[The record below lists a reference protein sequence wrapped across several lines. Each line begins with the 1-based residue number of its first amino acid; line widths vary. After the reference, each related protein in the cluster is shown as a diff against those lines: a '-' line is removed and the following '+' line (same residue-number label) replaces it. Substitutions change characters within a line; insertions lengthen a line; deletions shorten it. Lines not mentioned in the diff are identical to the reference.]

1 MTLFQSVFLGILQG
15 VTEFIP
21 ISSSAHLALLPYF
34 VNWQVEPEIDFIF
47 NILVQFA
54 TLGAVLVYYW
64 KDLLQMLQS
73 VFTNLMGKRNW
84 EHPDSRLA
92 MAIVVGTL
100 PVIIFGLPLKGFV
113 AEAFLQPLWIGGA
126 LLVTSLLLFLSE
138 KRLSATHPSHTL
150 TLLDAFLIG
159 LWQTVAIFPGIS
171 RSGATIAGGLFRNLD
186 RQQATRFAFLL
197 SIPSL
202 AGAGI
207 ISLIDF
213 FRLPNPVR
221 YLPMILPGCL
231 VAFAVGYLSIYWL
244 IRFVQNHSLYGFSVY
259 CLILGIITIL
269 SVVL

>member
-1 MTLFQSVFLGILQG
+1 MTLYQSIFLGILQG

-34 VNWQVEPEIDFIF
+34 VNWHVNPEIDFIY

-54 TLGAVLVYYW
+54 TLGAVIVYYW
-64 KDLLQMLQS
+64 KDLLEMLKS
-73 VFTNLMGKRNW
+73 VLTNLLGKGDW
-84 EHPDSRLA
+84 GHPDSRLA
-92 MAIVVGTL
+92 IAILLGTL
-100 PVIIFGLPLKGFV
+100 PVVVLGLPLKDLV
-113 AEAFLQPLWIGGA
+113 EEAFQQPLWIGFA
-126 LLVTSLLLFLSE
+126 LLCTSLLLFLSE
-138 KRLSATHPSHTL
+138 KRLRSNPDPDSL
-150 TLLDAFLIG
+150 TFLDALIIG
-159 LWQTVAIFPGIS
+159 LWQTIAIFPGIS

-213 FRLPNPVR
+213 FRLPNPTS
-221 YLPMILPGCL
+221 YLPVILPGCL
-231 VAFAVGYLSIYWL
+231 AAFGVGYLSIYWL
-244 IRFVQNHSLYGFSVY
+244 IRYVQNHSLFVFSAY
-259 CLILGIITIL
+259 CLILGIIVIL